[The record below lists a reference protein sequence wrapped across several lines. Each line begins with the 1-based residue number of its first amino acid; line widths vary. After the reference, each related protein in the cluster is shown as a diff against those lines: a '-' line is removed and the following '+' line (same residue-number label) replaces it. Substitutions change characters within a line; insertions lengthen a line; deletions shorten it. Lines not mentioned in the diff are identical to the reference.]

1 MDRVLVT
8 GGRGLLGSR
17 ILRALNSDG
26 STSKVYCG
34 FNRHPAEE
42 LQGSTQVR
50 LDVSSPDCIKTI
62 RELGPDVVFH
72 TAAIADVDYCETN
85 RAEAYAV
92 NAIGAKNV
100 ALACKE
106 AGAKMVHLSTD
117 YVFNGTKKGGG
128 YLEDDEPNP
137 INYYGR
143 TKLESEKFVSSTLEA
158 FIIARTTVLFGWN
171 NHRHRNSNDG
181 QRNNFA
187 TWSIQNLRAGRR
199 IRLVTDQFSTPTF
212 AENLASAL
220 IEIAAMDKT
229 GIYNMVGGDCLSRF
243 GFGLRI
249 AGVFG
254 LDSSLI
260 SPVTSAELAQTA
272 PRPKNNCLSNK
283 KAAKDLKKTRLLG
296 IDESLLIMKGQ
307 EGGN

>member
-8 GGRGLLGSR
+8 GGSGLLGSR
-17 ILRALNSDG
+17 IVRDLNSNGG
-26 STSKVYCG
+26 SNCKVYCG
-34 FNRHPAEE
+34 FNRHPME

-62 RELGPDVVFH
+62 RELGPDAVFH

-100 ALACKE
+100 ALACRE
-106 AGAKMVHLSTD
+106 SGAKMVHISTD
-117 YVFNGTKKGGG
+117 YVFDGTEKGGG
-128 YLEDDEPNP
+128 YSEDDEPNP
-137 INYYGR
+137 INYYGL
-143 TKLESEKFVSSTLEA
+143 TKLESEKFVSSTLGN

-171 NHRHRNSNDG
+171 RPW
-181 QRNNFA
+181 QRENFV
-187 TWSIQNLRAGRR
+187 TWAIKSLRAGGKV
-199 IRLVTDQFSTPTF
+199 RLATDQFSTPTF

-229 GIYNMVGGDCLSRF
+229 GIYSMVGGDCLSRF
-243 GFGLRI
+243 SFGLRI
-249 AGVFG
+249 ADVFG
-254 LDSSLI
+254 LDGSLI
-260 SPVTSAELAQTA
+260 SPVTSTELAQTA

-283 KAAKDLKKTRLLG
+283 KAAKDLEKTRLLG
-296 IDESLLIMKGQ
+296 IEESLLIMKGQ
-307 EGGN
+307 EEGN